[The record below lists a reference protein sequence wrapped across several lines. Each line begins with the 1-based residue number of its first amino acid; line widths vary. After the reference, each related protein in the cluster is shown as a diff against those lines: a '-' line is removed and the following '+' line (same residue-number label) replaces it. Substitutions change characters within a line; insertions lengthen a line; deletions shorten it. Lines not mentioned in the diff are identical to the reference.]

1 MDGIIVRRVIPSD
14 NSCLF
19 NAVGYVMEHDK
30 HKAPELRQVIA
41 ATVVSDPEKYS
52 PAFLGK
58 SNAEYCTWIL
68 DSEKWGGAIE
78 LSILAQYYGR
88 EIAAYDIQTTRCDI
102 YGQEMKYAER
112 VLLLYD
118 GLHYDA
124 LAVSPFDGAPE
135 EFDQTVFTVL
145 PDRTL
150 GPIEVLATN
159 LVKEQHSKRKFT
171 DTANFTLRC
180 GVCQKGVIGQK
191 EAVEHAKE
199 TGHANFQE
207 FQ

>member
-1 MDGIIVRRVIPSD
+1 MDGLIVRRVIPSD

-30 HKAPELRQVIA
+30 HKAHELRQVIA
-41 ATVVSDPEKYS
+41 ATVASDPETYS
-52 PAFLGK
+52 QAFLGK
-58 SNAEYCTWIL
+58 SNAEYCAWIL
-68 DSEKWGGAIE
+68 DPEKWGGAIE

-102 YGQEMKYAER
+102 YGQM
-112 VLLLYD
+112 
-118 GLHYDA
+118 
-124 LAVSPFDGAPE
+124 SPFDGASE

-150 GPIEVLATN
+150 GSIDTLAAN
-159 LVKEQHSKRKFT
+159 LVKEQNSKRKFT
-171 DTANFTLRC
+171 DTAKFTLRC
-180 GVCQKGVIGQK
+180 ATCQTGVVGQK
-191 EAVEHAKE
+191 EAIEHAKE

-207 FQ
+207 FI